1 MNNAPCPPYRLSK
14 ISLVSEKNPIK
25 ENLVSL
31 ESASLVHYR
40 DIIPAGTH
48 SGGFE

>member
-1 MNNAPCPPYRLSK
+1 MLPK
-14 ISLVSEKNPIK
+14 IGLMSEKIPIK

-31 ESASLVHYR
+31 ESASPVHYR
-40 DIIPAGTH
+40 DIMPAGTH